1 MATPLQ
7 STTTSRSHNISSLTI
22 YAVAL
27 SILSAITVS
36 FVFYLSF
43 GLLDSIVTFVL
54 YSLALVGVY
63 GCKPLIEVVCYPRYG
78 SLSERRK
85 CQVDEVRVTGVKRL
99 LEGVTMNDDY
109 DDEEEHGGIAVVLQ
123 LYKMDEED
131 ITSSSA
137 SSFSVDTESAET
149 EYTHVRIPCPG
160 MMQLQR
166 PSSTTTES
174 TTTRATKDDNTVSH

>member
-1 MATPLQ
+1 MATPPQ

-78 SLSERRK
+78 SLSKRRK

-99 LEGVTMNDDY
+99 LEGVTMVSLLD
-109 DDEEEHGGIAVVLQ
+109 AVCILDRSVLRHRTCT
-123 LYKMDEED
+123 L
-131 ITSSSA
+131 ISPVAACCSSRV
-137 SSFSVDTESAET
+137 FDLFHT
-149 EYTHVRIPCPG
+149 
-160 MMQLQR
+160 
-166 PSSTTTES
+166 
-174 TTTRATKDDNTVSH
+174 

>member
-1 MATPLQ
+1 MATPPQ

-99 LEGVTMNDDY
+99 LEGVTMVSLLD
-109 DDEEEHGGIAVVLQ
+109 AVCIDRSVLRHRTCR
-123 LYKMDEED
+123 LT
-131 ITSSSA
+131 I
-137 SSFSVDTESAET
+137 SSFYSLSVNNFSLSIC
-149 EYTHVRIPCPG
+149 RLC
-160 MMQLQR
+160 R
-166 PSSTTTES
+166 
-174 TTTRATKDDNTVSH
+174 KNT